1 MNRQKSRNPL
11 SNYAKYSHLAYQ
23 MLAVFLLAVFGG
35 YKLDTL
41 LKWHFPVFTLIF
53 SLIAIAIVIFLA
65 IKDFIK
71 K

>member
-1 MNRQKSRNPL
+1 MNRQKSKNPL

-35 YKLDTL
+35 YKIDSL
-41 LKWHFPVFTLIF
+41 LKWNFPLFTLLF
-53 SLIAIAIVIFLA
+53 SLIAIAIVIFLSV
-65 IKDFIK
+65 KDFK